1 MGSTDAK
8 AVWGVPL
15 YLDRD
20 AGLPD
25 MGTSPLGPA
34 PMTSEHTDAILACTD
49 VAAVAE
55 LKAYA
60 ASYAGIAGMA
70 VVSSVATVAT
80 GLLGRRG
87 LTLAS
92 AGLAIMSGSV
102 VLEARRRARQWEAV
116 ADARLASGPVMPR
129 PSHG

>member
-1 MGSTDAK
+1 MGSVDAA

-25 MGTSPLGPA
+25 MGASPLGPM
-34 PMTSEHTDAILACTD
+34 PLTRSDTDAILACDD

-60 ASYAGIAGMA
+60 SSYAGVGGMA
-70 VVSSVATVAT
+70 LIGAVGTVAF
-80 GLLGRRG
+80 GLLGMRG
-87 LTLAS
+87 LAAAS
-92 AGLAIMSGSV
+92 AATAVGAGSV

-116 ADARLASGPVMPR
+116 ADARLAAGSIR
-129 PSHG
+129 S